1 MPIANCYIKNKQ
13 VSQGELEELAG
24 KWAEKLHIDIKDI
37 CLTVL
42 TDFTQVGQQYEVMIN
57 LFLPSLWAE
66 EDVKKI
72 QKTLLELLKSYLKIN
87 SSEIFL
93 ITSIVQSGH
102 VMENGK
108 IAEW

>member
-37 CLTVL
+37 CLTIL

-66 EDVKKI
+66 EDVKTI
-72 QKTLLELLKSYLKIN
+72 QKTLLELLKSYLKIDP
-87 SSEIFL
+87 SEIFL

>member
-1 MPIANCYIKNKQ
+1 M
-13 VSQGELEELAG
+13 AG

-57 LFLPSLWAE
+57 LFLPSLGAE

>member
-66 EDVKKI
+66 EDVKTI